1 MVTLKTSSFPDQQNA
16 LPHQDAKLPLTLE
29 QERVLSAEQAA
40 ELFGVS
46 VSTFR
51 RLHRAGKLPP
61 AVQVSERRL
70 GWRVRDL
77 IAHLEFCRVDREEG

>member
-1 MVTLKTSSFPDQQNA
+1 MILKKSHFLGQENA
-16 LPHQDAKLPLTLE
+16 LPHQDTKLPLVLE
-29 QERVLSAEQAA
+29 QERILSAEQAA

-61 AVQVSERRL
+61 AVQISERRL

-77 IAHLEFCRVDREEG
+77 IAHLEFCRVSREEG